1 VINTLLFDMDGV
13 LLDSSAIHTKA
24 YLDTFNAFDIK
35 IEFNYLDSA
44 GKSTLDVMTEVV
56 SSIGYINLDPNHLTK
71 YKQECVN
78 KTFKNLT
85 EIPLFPSVEDVLI
98 ELSNNFRLALCTSA
112 SRGTTDAFFQSR
124 VSRELFV
131 EVITSDQV
139 SSSKPEPE
147 IYLLAMDKLKVTA
160 SECLVIEDSLAGLK
174 SGLASGASVCRI
186 GDARSISNLPRLI
199 SSQITNFETLIELA
213 NYLRVRN

>member
-1 VINTLLFDMDGV
+1 MINTLLFDMDGV
-13 LLDSSAIHTKA
+13 LLDSSTIHSKA
-24 YLDTFNAFDIK
+24 YLDTFSAFDIK
-35 IEFNYLDSA
+35 IDFDYLDNA
-44 GKSTLDVMTEVV
+44 GKSTLDVMTDVL
-56 SSIGYINLDPNHLTK
+56 SSLGNINLDPNHLTK

-78 KTFKNLT
+78 NTFKNLI

-124 VSRELFV
+124 VSRELFA

-147 IYLLAMDKLKVTA
+147 IYLLAMHKLKVTA

-186 GDARSISNLPRLI
+186 GDARSNSNLPKSI
-199 SSQITNFETLIELA
+199 SSRITNFETLVELA
-213 NYLRVRN
+213 NHLRVIN